1 MRAGLIVAVA
11 AVVAGLLPGGA
22 PALASAQ
29 KKAPA
34 AAPAITWATCG
45 GDLKGNA
52 LECTT
57 VEVPLDYAR
66 PDGPMISLGLTRL
79 RMPTASDDV
88 VFVNGGGPGIAGGAL
103 LRASAAPVPSAV
115 AQRFTIIAIDPRG
128 LGGSQRLDCLTSDF
142 ALRTLAALTEPV
154 SSAADLRR
162 DWRVMR
168 AVGTTCLR
176 DGGALARHISS
187 AANARDMESVRR
199 ALGLPTLNYIGVSY
213 GTYLGATY
221 AHLFPDSVGRM
232 VLGAVVHP
240 RRTWTQLARTQV
252 RGFEGTIRRW
262 ATTCDNRSTCPYAG
276 RSAYRRVAHLI
287 ARLNAAPVTV
297 DGLRYTGNTI
307 TFGLR
312 ELAFSGSSMKDIDR
326 YVRSRLTVIRS
337 ASARND
343 APGATGVTESLI
355 AVQWATRCTDW
366 PDRSETFAQWS
377 DRRER
382 WSRTFPVFGAMWAV
396 LTVPCT
402 SWPGRPADVAD
413 LTQSTDTP
421 LLLIAG
427 EHDPATPI
435 AGARAMADLFS
446 DARLVRW
453 GGRGHGGIESGDCD
467 RIITAYLTRGAL
479 PAPGSRC

>member
-29 KKAPA
+29 KEAPA

-45 GDLKGNA
+45 DDLKGNA

-79 RMPTASDDV
+79 RMPTASEDV
-88 VFVNGGGPGIAGGAL
+88 VFFNGGGPGIAGGAL
-103 LRASAAPVPSAV
+103 LRVSATPVPRAV
-115 AQRFTIIAIDPRG
+115 AQRFTVIAIDPRG
-128 LGGSQRLDCLTSDF
+128 LGDSDRLKCLTSDF
-142 ALRTLAALTEPV
+142 ARRTLTALTEPV
-154 SSAADLRR
+154 SSEADLRR

-168 AVGTTCLR
+168 ALGATCLR
-176 DGGALARHISS
+176 DGGALARHVSS
-187 AANARDMESVRR
+187 ELNARDMESVRL
-199 ALGLPTLNYIGVSY
+199 ALGLPALNYIGVSY

-221 AHLFPDSVGRM
+221 SHLFPTSVGRM

-240 RRTWTQLARTQV
+240 GRTWTQLVRAQV
-252 RGFEGTIRRW
+252 RGFEGTVRRW
-262 ATTCDNRSTCPYAG
+262 ATTCENRSTCPYAG
-276 RSAYRRVAHLI
+276 RSAYRRVADLI

-297 DGLRYTGNTI
+297 NGMRYTGNSI
-307 TFGLR
+307 ALGLR
-312 ELAFSGSSMKDIDR
+312 ELAFGGASMKEIDR
-326 YVRSRLTVIRS
+326 YVRSTLASIRS
-337 ASARND
+337 ASARTARVD
-343 APGATGVTESLI
+343 SGVTESLI

-453 GGRGHGGIESGDCD
+453 GGRGHGAIESGDCD
-467 RIITAYLTRGAL
+467 RIITAYLVRGAL